1 MQIRLVIGEQDKRY
15 LDNFVRYLEKN
26 YLDKIEI
33 LSFSEPDFLR
43 EYFQSGSAD
52 VTLLD
57 EAFGIMAEEAQKY
70 GKIAYLS
77 DAADGEKPDGIRR
90 IVKFKKPDLIYK
102 DILDLYAEGGYRTTY
117 SSGTGKQAK
126 MTLVTSFSGGTGT
139 SSFAAALSR
148 QYARR
153 GRKVLYLNLEALGN
167 SEDFFQ
173 GSGAYTFE
181 EVLFALKSQKTD
193 LGLKLESAV
202 RTDPGG
208 VSYFAPCSSA
218 LYMMEMT
225 NENIQTLLET
235 LKKSGTYEDVVVD
248 LNFRLDKAFVSMME
262 LADQIILVQDGGQSS
277 NSKFYRAVEALKII
291 EQQEHAELLGKMKL
305 VYNRFSSSKSSIE
318 LTGVIFPVVGKI
330 PPVKHASL
338 QEIIDFMQ
346 TKQELFERL

>member
-15 LDNFVRYLEKN
+15 LDNFVLYLEKN

-33 LSFSEPDFLR
+33 LSFSDPDFLR

-57 EAFGIMAEEAQKY
+57 EAFGISAEEAQKY
-70 GKIAYLS
+70 GKFAYLS
-77 DAADGEKPDGIRR
+77 DTADGKRLDGIRR

-102 DILDLYAEGGYRTTY
+102 DILDLYAEGGYRTAYLT
-117 SSGTGKQAK
+117 GTENQIN
-126 MTLVTSFSGGTGT
+126 MTLVTGFSGGTGI

-153 GRKVLYLNLEALGN
+153 GRKVLYLNLETLGN

-181 EVLFALKSQKTD
+181 EVLFALKSQRTD
-193 LGLKLESAV
+193 LGLKLESAA
-202 RTDPGG
+202 RKDLSG
-208 VSYFAPCSSA
+208 VFYFAPCTSA
-218 LYMMEMT
+218 MYMMEMT

-235 LKKSGTYEDVVVD
+235 LKKIDLYEDVVVD
-248 LNFRLDKAFVSMME
+248 LNFRMDKAYINTME
-262 LADQIILVQDGGQSS
+262 LADQIVLVQDGGASS

-291 EQQEHAELLGKMKL
+291 EQQEHTELLGKMKL
-305 VYNRFSSSKSSIE
+305 VYNRFSSSKSSTE
-318 LTGVIFPVVGKI
+318 LTGVVFPVIGKI
-330 PPVKHASL
+330 QPVKHASL

-346 TKQELFERL
+346 TKQELFDRL